1 MKTNII
7 TLGCSKNT
15 VDSENVAGH
24 LAHAG
29 FQVHFDRS
37 GNDCDIVIVNTC
49 GFIGDAK
56 EESINV
62 LIEQIEAKR
71 RFNRR
76 HARDGRHRTLIAVG
90 CLVERYRDELRPEM
104 PEVDA
109 WYGVHEWESL
119 IESFK
124 LRTVSCKWSASHSS
138 PMRVVSSGDHEGD
151 EAKSPRN
158 RQLLSS
164 EPSSCFPELRSA
176 TLWSQGRR
184 SVSLTTQRTLST
196 PKHYAYLKIS
206 EGCNRACSYCA
217 IPLIRGK
224 HVSRPIDDLVAEARQ
239 LVADGVKELI
249 LIAQDTTYYGLDLYG
264 RRALADLLERLAT
277 ESGASWI
284 RLHYTYPTSFPVD
297 AIEVMRRH
305 DNICNY
311 IDIPLQHINTR
322 ILSSMQRGID
332 REGTLA
338 LLRQFREQLPDV
350 AIRTTLIVGYPGETE
365 KEFDELKAFVRE
377 ARFDRMGC
385 FAYSPEEGT
394 PAERLGDPVAEE
406 EKSRRVGELMVIQE
420 RISLEK
426 NEARV
431 GRVYR
436 VLVDRREGDYYIAR
450 TEFDSPEVDDEVLI
464 AAKRPLRVGDF
475 CNVRITGALE
485 NDLLADLL

>member
-1 MKTNII
+1 MNKRVNII

-15 VDSENVAGH
+15 VDSENVAGN

-49 GFIGDAK
+49 GFIGDSK
-56 EESINV
+56 EESVNV
-62 LIEQIEAKR
+62 LLEQIAAKE

-76 HARDGRHRTLIAVG
+76 HARDGRRRTLIAVG

-109 WYGVHEWESL
+109 WYGVHEWEEL
-119 IESFK
+119 ID
-124 LRTVSCKWSASHSS
+124 RASHSS
-138 PMRVVSSGDHEGD
+138 PKLGEVP
-151 EAKSPRN
+151 A
-158 RQLLSS
+158 
-164 EPSSCFPELRSA
+164 
-176 TLWSQGRR
+176 GRR
-184 SVSLTTQRTLST
+184 SVSLTSQRSLST
-196 PKHYAYLKIS
+196 PSHYAYLKIS

-224 HVSRPIDDLVAEARQ
+224 HVSRPIDDLVAEAKG

-264 RRALADLLERLAT
+264 RRALAELLERLAT
-277 ESGASWI
+277 ESGAEWI

-297 AIEVMRRH
+297 AIEVMRKYE
-305 DNICNY
+305 NICNY
-311 IDIPLQHINTR
+311 IDIPLQHINSR

-332 REGTLA
+332 REGTLS

-350 AIRTTLIVGYPGETE
+350 TIRTTLIVGYPGETE
-365 KEFDELKAFVRE
+365 QEFEELKAFVRE

-394 PAERLGDPVAEE
+394 PAEKLGDPVPDE
-406 EKSRRVGELMVIQE
+406 EKQRRVGELMAIQE
-420 RISLEK
+420 KISLEK
-426 NEARV
+426 NESRV
-431 GRVYR
+431 GKVYR

-464 AAKRPLRVGDF
+464 AAKHSLRIGHF
-475 CNVRITGALE
+475 YRVRITQALE
-485 NDLLADLL
+485 NDLMGEWVNV